1 MLALSQEFHSERIAA
16 CAKIS
21 SFVPCNN
28 GAGQY
33 VLIPTDMRALLCLL
47 VAAGAVMAADTAMT
61 VDQLVSFVQSS
72 VKNHISDKE
81 VADYLRRVKLSYR
94 LDDRTIEDLQ
104 GSGAGSRTVAAL
116 RDLQHSAASL
126 PPPPAAKSKAAP
138 PPPPPPP
145 SLADQ
150 GKIIEAARD
159 YALNYTKQ
167 LPNYICLQ
175 VTRRYADNSVKNAPG
190 DEFWRLIDT
199 FATRLSYNEQKED
212 YKVVMV
218 NNRPVENISMEKLGG
233 AVSAGE
239 FGSMMRAIFVPESEA
254 RFDWDHWGTLRGRPV
269 YVFSYDID
277 QPHSQYH
284 IKWEDTLDITSAYRG
299 LIYIDRDSN
308 MIVRI
313 TQEAYN
319 IPVSFPVQAVKEVL
333 DYDLQKIGDG
343 EFLVPLR
350 VVVTSRTT
358 KYLSKNEV
366 EFRLYKK
373 FGADATIK
381 FEEIPAE
388 PLPEEKTKDR

>member
-1 MLALSQEFHSERIAA
+1 MRPFL
-16 CAKIS
+16 
-21 SFVPCNN
+21 FV
-28 GAGQY
+28 
-33 VLIPTDMRALLCLL
+33 LL
-47 VAAGAVMAADTAMT
+47 VAGVAVSAEMAMT
-61 VDQLVSFVQSS
+61 MDQLVSFVQSS
-72 VKNHISDKE
+72 VKNHIADKE
-81 VADYLRRVKLSYR
+81 VAEYLRHVKLSNR
-94 LDDRTIEDLQ
+94 LDERTVEDLQ
-104 GSGAGSRTVAAL
+104 GSGAGPRTVGAL
-116 RDLQHSAASL
+116 RDLLSSSATL
-126 PPPPAAKSKAAP
+126 PPPPAPKPKATPPPAPAAP
-138 PPPPPPP
+138 DL
-145 SLADQ
+145 SEQ
-150 GKIIEAARD
+150 GKIIETARD
-159 YALNYTKQ
+159 YAVNYTKQ

-190 DEFWRLIDT
+190 DEFWRLVDT

-218 NNRPVENISMEKLGG
+218 NNRPVENVSMEKLGG

-254 RFDWDHWGTLRGRPV
+254 RFDWDHWGTLRSRPV

-284 IKWEDTLDITSAYRG
+284 IKWEDTLDITTAYRG
-299 LIYIDRDSN
+299 LVYIDRDSN

-319 IPVSFPVQAVKEVL
+319 IPASFPVQGVKEVL
-333 DYDLQKIGDG
+333 DYDLQKIGDSDY
-343 EFLVPLR
+343 LVPLK

-381 FEEIPAE
+381 FEDVPE
-388 PLPEEKTKDR
+388 PLPEEKTKEK